1 MTWRVASAKQPMLH
15 PRNVLGYYLDT
26 HNDKPGWRLLKV
38 KVDKPGVEMRSQRLF
53 CH

>member
-1 MTWRVASAKQPMLH
+1 MLH